1 MQKQMDSLPKQSF
14 IWILKENFRDKF
26 KQDIFEKTINPVSI
40 SFSRMIKEAISSPWI
55 EKPSE

>member
-1 MQKQMDSLPKQSF
+1 MDSLQKQSLIF
-14 IWILKENFRDKF
+14 DLKENIRDKF

>member
-1 MQKQMDSLPKQSF
+1 MDSLQKQSLTYD
-14 IWILKENFRDKF
+14 LKENIRDKF